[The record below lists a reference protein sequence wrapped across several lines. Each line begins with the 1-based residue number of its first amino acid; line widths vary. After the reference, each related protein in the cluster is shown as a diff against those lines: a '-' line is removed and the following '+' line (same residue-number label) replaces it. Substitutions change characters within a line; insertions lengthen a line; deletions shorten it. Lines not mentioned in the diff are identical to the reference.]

1 MPNLMRRPRP
11 KRHPVSDDEDAVF
24 DPHRVLAVPHDAN
37 ADVIRAAYDQARSR
51 LTISGQVEG
60 LGDEIKQHYVLKA
73 QEVDRAFEMLV
84 DSSGFSSASQ
94 PHELPADHLTGV
106 SNS

>member
-1 MPNLMRRPRP
+1 
-11 KRHPVSDDEDAVF
+11 
-24 DPHRVLAVPHDAN
+24 VLAVPHDAN
-37 ADVIRAAYDQARSR
+37 ADVIRAAYDRAKSKYD
-51 LTISGQVEG
+51 LGQVEG